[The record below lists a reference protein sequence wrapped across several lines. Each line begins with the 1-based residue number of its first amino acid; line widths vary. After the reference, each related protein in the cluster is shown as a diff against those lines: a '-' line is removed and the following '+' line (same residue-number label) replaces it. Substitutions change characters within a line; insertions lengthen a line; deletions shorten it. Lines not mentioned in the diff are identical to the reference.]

1 VSVDKRLNMSQQC
14 VIAAQ
19 KARHILGCLKRSATS
34 REREVILSLCS
45 ALMRP
50 HLECCVQFWTV
61 RTWSCWS
68 RSRRGHE
75 DDQRMEHLHYEDRLR
90 ELGLF
95 ILEKRRLWGNVIA
108 LPGPEGVLLQDL
120 KGFSYR
126 KAGDEVKL
134 F

>member
-1 VSVDKRLNMSQQC
+1 
-14 VIAAQ
+14 
-19 KARHILGCLKRSATS
+19 
-34 REREVILSLCS
+34 
-45 ALMRP
+45 
-50 HLECCVQFWTV
+50 
-61 RTWSCWS
+61 
-68 RSRRGHE
+68 
-75 DDQRMEHLHYEDRLR
+75 MEHLHYEDRLR